1 MNKNEMILDK
11 QSKFITRYGSTLE
24 DSKPLVIYLRTKS
37 KITPLVSKKDYSDEI
52 AMIKSKFTDF
62 VKKTVYSSKSVLDEY
77 LFNIDIT
84 EKSIKYGKISN
95 LKYDIYLKPTKLK
108 SIEEN
113 KIRLKQ
119 LSIKLDK
126 KLEKL
131 LNTNNIICQ

>member
-1 MNKNEMILDK
+1 MNKNEIILDK
-11 QSKFITRYGSTLE
+11 QSNFITRYGSTLE
-24 DSKPLVIYLRTKS
+24 DSKPSVIYLRTKS
-37 KITPLVSKKDYSDEI
+37 KITPLVSKKDYSNEI
-52 AMIKSKFTDF
+52 AMIKTKFTDF

-113 KIRLKQ
+113 KMRLKQ